1 MSTNSTANTV
11 PTVSFT
17 GRISAVDAWPAARP
31 TRYTSLVRLPAADA
45 YETPATVEVVS
56 SHSIGKEGDVVTLTC
71 AVGGRYRSYAV
82 TDKQT
87 GENRTVKTADNL
99 LTVL

>member
-1 MSTNSTANTV
+1 MSTNSTANSAPVVT
-11 PTVSFT
+11 FT
-17 GRISAVDAWPAARP
+17 GRISAIDAWPVARP
-31 TRYTSLVRLPAADA
+31 TRYTTLVRLPAADA

-56 SHSIGKEGDVVTLTC
+56 GQSIGKEGEVVTLTC
-71 AVGGRYRSYAV
+71 SVGGRYRSYGV

>member
-1 MSTNSTANTV
+1 MSIN
-11 PTVSFT
+11 PTPNKSPSVTFT
-17 GRISAVDAWPAARP
+17 GRISAVDAWPAGRP
-31 TRYTSLVRLPAADA
+31 TRYTTLLRLPAGDQ

-56 SHSIGKEGDVVTLTC
+56 AHSVGKEGEEVTLTC
-71 AVGGRYRSYAV
+71 SVGGRYRSYSA

-87 GENRTVKTADNL
+87 GEQRTVKTADNL